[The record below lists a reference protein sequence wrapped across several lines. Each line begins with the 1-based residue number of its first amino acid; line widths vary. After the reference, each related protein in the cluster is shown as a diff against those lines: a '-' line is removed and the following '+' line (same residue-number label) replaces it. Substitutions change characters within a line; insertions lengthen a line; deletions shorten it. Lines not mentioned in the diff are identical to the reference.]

1 MLALFIIIPTISY
14 NSSKLQ
20 RHYFNGSSSSR
31 QVVKTSSGKHLS
43 LNAFVWL
50 LLSQRSRVLRLVL
63 SGGSR
68 ISRGP
73 PTRRG
78 WGGQPIIWPKFV
90 ENCMKMKKTVPR
102 GGVHP
107 NFYCVDHVDQSLVLF
122 YLHPFVCSQ
131 LENIQ
136 SLS

>member
-73 PTRRG
+73 PTRR
-78 WGGQPIIWPKFV
+78 WRGGATYYLAKICRKLHENE
-90 ENCMKMKKTVPR
+90 ENCTERGCAPKLLLCRSCRPVTGTVLPYIR
-102 GGVHP
+102 LSVH
-107 NFYCVDHVDQSLVLF
+107 N
-122 YLHPFVCSQ
+122 
-131 LENIQ
+131 
-136 SLS
+136 